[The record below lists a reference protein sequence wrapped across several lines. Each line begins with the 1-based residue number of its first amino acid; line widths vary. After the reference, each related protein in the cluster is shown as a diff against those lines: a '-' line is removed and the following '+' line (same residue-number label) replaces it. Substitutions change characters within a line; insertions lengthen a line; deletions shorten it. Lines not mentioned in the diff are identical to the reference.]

1 MKRKIIGILVFTLF
15 ILTAML
21 PVSGYK
27 NYESCKEIN
36 MVGDEGFKV
45 SLNYAYNDFMDITV
59 EEARDMLI
67 DTSNGIQIPIDVRT
81 DGEWREERIDT
92 PYPEEPRHHIVTDL
106 QNQNKLQEF
115 ISLYNGSE
123 IIFYCRSGG
132 RSRTAAQILDN
143 SEFNGT
149 IYNMLGG
156 ITSWKTAGFP
166 TKTGNQVPN
175 QPEKPSGLT
184 TVRTGVSYVYNT
196 STTDPDIDSVKYGW
210 DWDGDNIVDEW
221 TDLNKSGITVNLYH
235 LWNNPGTYN
244 VSVKAEDLV
253 GDQSEFSLVL
263 TVTVV
268 VNNPPDMPII
278 TGNANG
284 RAGNEY
290 EYTFVA
296 TDPEEDFV
304 SYYVKWGDGNTTT
317 WTAFQSSGSPGYS
330 ESHTWNE
337 QGTYTIEVKAKD
349 QYDVES
355 DWATL
360 SVSMPRNKLITKILF
375 HRLLEQ
381 LIQRFPL
388 IVKLLQLPVLKNLIN
403 LQ

>member
-1 MKRKIIGILVFTLF
+1 MKSKMIGILISTLLV
-15 ILTAML
+15 LTTVL
-21 PVSGYK
+21 PVSGYRNNK
-27 NYESCKEIN
+27 SCKEIN
-36 MVGDEGFKV
+36 TVEDEAFVV
-45 SLNYAYNDFMDITV
+45 SLNYVYNGYTDITV

-67 DTSNGIQIPIDVRT
+67 DTSNGIQIPVDVRT
-81 DGEWREERIDT
+81 DGEWRDERIDT
-92 PYPEEPRHHIVTDL
+92 SFPEDPRHHIVTDL
-106 QNQNKLQEF
+106 QNENKLQDF

-123 IIFYCRSGG
+123 IIFYCKSGG
-132 RSRTAAQILDN
+132 RSRTAAIILND

-175 QPEKPSGLT
+175 QPAKPSGST
-184 TVRTGVSYVYNT
+184 NVRTEVSYIYST
-196 STTDPDIDSVKYGW
+196 ITTDPDIDSVKYGW
-210 DWDGDNIVDEW
+210 DWDGDDIVDEW
-221 TDLNKSGITVNLYH
+221 TDYNISGITINTSH
-235 LWNNPGTYN
+235 TWDNPGTYD
-244 VSVKAEDLV
+244 VKVKVEDSV

-263 TVTVV
+263 TITVV
-268 VNNPPDMPII
+268 VNNPPDTPII
-278 TGNANG
+278 SGNANG
-284 RAGNEY
+284 RAGNEC

-296 TDPEEDFV
+296 TDPDEDDV

-317 WTAFQSSGSPGYS
+317 WTAFQSSGPPGYS
-330 ESHTWNE
+330 ESHTWSE

-360 SVSMPRNKLITKILF
+360 SVSMPRNKLITKTVF
-375 HRLLEQ
+375 QQLLDQ

-388 IVKLLQLPVLKNLIN
+388 IAKLLQLPVFKNLIN
-403 LQ
+403 SQ